1 MGSLAGIAFVDL
13 LLANMMAE
21 PNMMDASVK
30 VEPCLLLIAEVCIR
44 WRLTADWKPRAEGA
58 AFLTQ
63 EEKKSRAIQRAKP
76 CCGNKSKVRP
86 YDSYVRNGYW
96 IVWYEF
102 AFIELLSS
110 LY

>member
-30 VEPCLLLIAEVCIR
+30 VEEPCLLLIAEVCIR

-76 CCGNKSKVRP
+76 CCGNKSKLRP
-86 YDSYVRNGYW
+86 YDSYVYKG
-96 IVWYEF
+96 
-102 AFIELLSS
+102 
-110 LY
+110 

>member
-21 PNMMDASVK
+21 PNMIDASVK
-30 VEPCLLLIAEVCIR
+30 VEEPCLLLIAEVCIR

-63 EEKKSRAIQRAKP
+63 EEKKRRAIQTAKSP
-76 CCGNKSKVRP
+76 VAVIKVK
-86 YDSYVRNGYW
+86 
-96 IVWYEF
+96 
-102 AFIELLSS
+102 
-110 LY
+110 